1 MIRSNLLLFIL
12 ALLLTLAHLVYFI
25 LERHHLYGP
34 YFSQGIV
41 LFENGES
48 IPQKARFQFQKNNV
62 YDFQQIDS
70 TSHITPL
77 RIKSTFQDSFSLVT
91 QSKNESLN
99 RASKKYA
106 SSQLAYNQ
114 AYYAK
119 ENMPLTLYRLPT
131 RPDNFCAYLV
141 ELQKLRC
148 FGLAH

>member
-1 MIRSNLLLFIL
+1 MIRSDLSLFIV
-12 ALLLTLAHLVYFI
+12 ALLLTLAHLVYST

-48 IPQKARFQFQKNNV
+48 ISQNARLQFQKNNV

-77 RIKSTFQDSFSLVT
+77 GIKSTFRGSFFLT
-91 QSKNESLN
+91 TLSKNQSLN

-106 SSQLAYNQ
+106 HSQLAYNQ

-119 ENMPLTLYRLPT
+119 ENMPLTFYRLPT
-131 RPDNFCAYLV
+131 RPDNFCAYIV